1 MRNITTSMGIAL
13 VLLYLC
19 LAFPTEIPTP
29 SLVKATSFSLEK
41 YTEDN
46 ASIVLSVA
54 EKAIAQ
60 DAGKLS
66 VYMINH
72 SGEYQTYGR
81 LFYLE
86 REENS
91 QWLPVTPL
99 PDTAFEEIG
108 ILLPPDTANEETLD
122 IGTYYGRLQ
131 PGSYRVIKTFGDT
144 YASGTFY
151 VREV

>member
-13 VLLYLC
+13 VLLCLC

-54 EKAIAQ
+54 EKAITQ

-66 VYMINH
+66 VYVINH

-81 LFYLE
+81 IFYLE

-108 ILLPPDTANEETLD
+108 ILLPPDKANEEILN
-122 IGTYYGRLQ
+122 IKTYYGRLQ
-131 PGSYRVIKTFGDT
+131 PGIYRVVKTFGDT
-144 YASGTFY
+144 YSSAVFK
-151 VREV
+151 VKEN

>member
-1 MRNITTSMGIAL
+1 MGIAL
-13 VLLYLC
+13 VLLCLC

-29 SLVKATSFSLEK
+29 SLVKTTSFSLEK

-54 EKAIAQ
+54 EKAITQ

-72 SGEYQTYGR
+72 SGEDQTYGR
-81 LFYLE
+81 IFYLE

-108 ILLPPDTANEETLD
+108 ILLPPDTANEETMD

>member
-1 MRNITTSMGIAL
+1 MGIAL

-54 EKAIAQ
+54 EKAITQ

-66 VYMINH
+66 VYVINH
-72 SGEYQTYGR
+72 SGENQTYGR
-81 LFYLE
+81 IFYLE

-91 QWLPVTPL
+91 QWLPGVP
-99 PDTAFEEIG
+99 
-108 ILLPPDTANEETLD
+108 
-122 IGTYYGRLQ
+122 
-131 PGSYRVIKTFGDT
+131 
-144 YASGTFY
+144 AS
-151 VREV
+151 RRSL

>member
-1 MRNITTSMGIAL
+1 MRKITASMGIAL

-54 EKAIAQ
+54 EKAITQ

-66 VYMINH
+66 VYVINH
-72 SGEYQTYGR
+72 SGEDQTHGR
-81 LFYLE
+81 IFYLE

-91 QWLPVTPL
+91 QWLPVSPL
-99 PDTAFEEIG
+99 PGTAFEKATVF
-108 ILLPPDTANEETLD
+108 LPPNTANEETLD

-131 PGSYRVIKTFGDT
+131 PGSYRVIKTFGDA

>member
-1 MRNITTSMGIAL
+1 MGIAL